1 MPSIITRYKHLGFYM
16 ILMIFTV
23 TCAYFWSNASHLCLS
38 PPIKQ
43 WCNWALQGT
52 GWTGITNW
60 AFLATSISGWW
71 LQPLWKI
78 WVSWDYYSQYM
89 EKECSKPP
97 TRYNLVVTMVTI
109 MAIGMATA
117 CNRNGYCNATI
128 IDGNGCYEYATVVYM
143 ISLEPTGII
152 IYCNMLTFMVTM
164 T

>member
-1 MPSIITRYKHLGFYM
+1 MLVGGFNPSEK
-16 ILMIFTV
+16 
-23 TCAYFWSNASHLCLS
+23 
-38 PPIKQ
+38 K
-43 WCNWALQGT
+43 
-52 GWTGITNW
+52 
-60 AFLATSISGWW
+60 
-71 LQPLWKI
+71 
-78 WVSWDYYSQYM
+78 VSWDYYSQYM